1 MKLNLR
7 KLAFNKYK
15 DLKLQQKQQ
24 QSVIFI
30 YLVKGKPIEISM
42 KNPED
47 QKGYLFSRGYS
58 NYVFILLF
66 LLYMFDYIDRS
77 IVTSMFTSIEK
88 DWGITHT
95 QSGMLMS
102 AVYWAIVILTFPV
115 SLLVDRWSRT
125 KTIGIMA
132 IMWSIAT
139 ALCALTGNYIQ
150 LFMARLLIGVGE
162 AGYAPGGSAMISGLY
177 PIEKRSKM
185 MGLWNASIPLG
196 TAIGVLLGGII
207 ATRLG
212 WKHAF
217 GLVAFPG
224 LIVAILF
231 LFVKDYKTVDL
242 SFIDKAN
249 KKIKMEKKDM
259 IKEFLSKPS
268 IIYTY
273 FGIAAVVFV
282 TTSLITWLSTFFQSS
297 RGLTQD
303 KAGTMASA
311 VMVLA
316 LVGAPLGGIL
326 TDRIRKT
333 QINARLMVPAVSTMT
348 SAILLFAAL
357 YIFKGISQYIVLLV
371 MGITIMVFISGAS
384 AVTQD
389 VIHPGLRA
397 TSYAIAVVVQNLLG
411 ASLAP
416 IVIGQIYDLSN
427 IRTALSILPF
437 VLMVGA
443 ALFYLGSRYYE
454 KDMVKV
460 TKIKLEAA

>member
-1 MKLNLR
+1 
-7 KLAFNKYK
+7 
-15 DLKLQQKQQ
+15 
-24 QSVIFI
+24 
-30 YLVKGKPIEISM
+30 M

-47 QKGYLFSRGYS
+47 QKGYLFSKGYS
-58 NYVFILLF
+58 NYVFMLLF

-77 IVTSMFTSIEK
+77 IVTSMFTSIEA
-88 DWGITHT
+88 DWGISHT
-95 QSGMLMS
+95 QSGLLMS

-132 IMWSIAT
+132 IMWSLAT
-139 ALCALTGNYIQ
+139 ALCAITGNFVQ

-196 TAIGVLLGGII
+196 TAIGVLLGGFI
-207 ATRLG
+207 AIRLG

-217 GLVAFPG
+217 GLVALPG
-224 LIVAILF
+224 FLVAVLF

-242 SFIDKAN
+242 SFIDKTN
-249 KKIKMEKKDM
+249 HKIKMEKKDM
-259 IKEFLSKPS
+259 VKEFLSKPS

-282 TTSLITWLSTFFQSS
+282 TTSLITWLSTYFQVM
-297 RGLTQD
+297 RGLPQD
-303 KAGTMASA
+303 KAGSMASS

-316 LVGAPLGGIL
+316 LIGAPLGGIL
-326 TDRIRKT
+326 TDRWRKT
-333 QINARLMVPAVSTMT
+333 RFNARLLLPAISSLV

-357 YIFKGISQYIVLLV
+357 FLFKGIIQYILFLA
-371 MGITIMVFISGAS
+371 MGIAIMVFISGAT

-411 ASLAP
+411 ASMAP
-416 IVIGQIYDLSN
+416 IVVGQIYDHSN
-427 IRTALSILPF
+427 IKTALSILPF
-437 VLMVGA
+437 MLVIGA
-443 ALFYLGSRYYE
+443 VLFYLGSRYYE
-454 KDMVKV
+454 KDMDKV
-460 TKIKLEAA
+460 TKINLEAA

>member
-1 MKLNLR
+1 
-7 KLAFNKYK
+7 
-15 DLKLQQKQQ
+15 
-24 QSVIFI
+24 
-30 YLVKGKPIEISM
+30 M
-42 KNPED
+42 KNPDD
-47 QKGYLFSRGYS
+47 QGGYLFSKRYS
-58 NYVFILLF
+58 NYVFVLLF

-77 IVTSMFTSIEK
+77 IVTSMFTSIER
-88 DWGITHT
+88 DYGISHT

-132 IMWSIAT
+132 IMWSMAT
-139 ALCALTGNYIQ
+139 ALCALTGNYVQ

-249 KKIKMEKKDM
+249 KKMKMERKDM
-259 IKEFLSKPS
+259 IKEFLTKPS

-282 TTSLITWLSTFFQSS
+282 TTSLITWLSTYFQKM
-297 RGLTQD
+297 RMLPED

-311 VMVLA
+311 IMVLA

-326 TDRIRKT
+326 TDRWRKT
-333 QINARLMVPAVSTMT
+333 QFNARLLLPAISTLI
-348 SAILLFAAL
+348 SAVLLFLALDLFAGVIQFAAL
-357 YIFKGISQYIVLLV
+357 LI
-371 MGITIMVFISGAS
+371 MGITIMMFISGAA

-411 ASLAP
+411 SSMAP
-416 IVIGQIYDLSN
+416 LVVGKIYDLSN
-427 IRTALSILPF
+427 IKTALSILPF
-437 VLMVGA
+437 VLLLGA
-443 ALFYLGSRYYE
+443 FLFYMGSRHYG
-454 KDMVKV
+454 KDMEKV
-460 TKIKLEAA
+460 EKINLEVA